1 MIKNTKIQF
10 ILIFYFLFFIVL
22 SNDLYS
28 NIIIKV
34 KVNDEIIT
42 NIDIEKEAEYLKIL
56 NPNLN
61 QLNDDKVL
69 ELAKISLVNEIIK
82 KKEILKFIDINK
94 NNEFVEEYLKN
105 LYSKLN
111 YNSENEFKNELNS
124 KNNYSID
131 EIKEKIKLEL
141 LWNELIYNKY
151 NQQLKIDKEKLINKI
166 NNIKNESQKEY
177 FLSEIIFKKKKDES
191 LENLVNQI
199 KLSINDI
206 GFNNTANI
214 YSISESS
221 KFGGKLGWV
230 NENSLSNL
238 ISDKLSIL
246 NEGEYSDIIQIG
258 NSYLLLKI
266 DQIKISEIKIDKQK
280 ELNKLIQLETN
291 KQLNQFSRIYFNKS
305 KINYSI
311 NEN

>member
-1 MIKNTKIQF
+1 MIKKIQL
-10 ILIFYFLFFIVL
+10 ILIFYFLFINFL
-22 SNDLYS
+22 NNNLYA

-42 NIDIEKEAEYLKIL
+42 NIDIEKEVEYLKIL

-61 QLNDDKVL
+61 QLNDDKVI

-82 KKEILKFIDINK
+82 KREILKFIDINK
-94 NNEFVEEYLKN
+94 NNQFVEDYLKN

-111 YNSENEFKNELNS
+111 YNSENEFKNELDS
-124 KNNYSID
+124 KNNYSIN

-141 LWNELIYNKY
+141 LWNELIYKKY

-166 NNIKNESQKEY
+166 NNIKNEKQKEY

-191 LENLVNQI
+191 LEDLINQI

-221 KFGGKLGWV
+221 KFGGKIDWV

-238 ISDKLSIL
+238 ISDKLSVL
-246 NEGEYSDIIQIG
+246 KEGEYTDIIQIG
-258 NSYLLLKI
+258 NNYLLLKI
-266 DQIKISEIKIDKQK
+266 DQIKVSEIKIDKQK
-280 ELNKLIQLETN
+280 ELKKLIQLETN

>member
-1 MIKNTKIQF
+1 MKRIFKL
-10 ILIFYFLFFIVL
+10 ILIFQFLFIFFFNENL
-22 SNDLYS
+22 KA
-28 NIIIKV
+28 NIIIKI
-34 KVNDEIIT
+34 KVNNEIIT

-61 QLNDDKVL
+61 QLKNDKVI
-69 ELAKISLVNEIIK
+69 ELAKTSLINEIIK
-82 KKEILKFIDINK
+82 KKEILNYIDINK
-94 NNEFVEEYLKN
+94 KNKFIDDYLKN

-111 YNSENEFKNELNS
+111 YNSEDEFKIELNS
-124 KNNYSID
+124 KNNYSII
-131 EIKEKIKLEL
+131 EVKEKIKLEL

-151 NQQLKIDKEKLINKI
+151 NQQIKIDRENLKKKI
-166 NNIKNESQKEY
+166 DNIKDENQKEY
-177 FLSEIIFKKKKDES
+177 LLSEIIFKKKKNES

-230 NENSLSNL
+230 NENSLSNK
-238 ISDKLSIL
+238 IFEKLKAIK
-246 NEGEYSDIIQIG
+246 EGEYTDTIQIG
-258 NSYLLLKI
+258 NNYLLLKI
-266 DQIKISEIKIDKQK
+266 DQIKINKIKINKQQ
-280 ELNKLIQLETN
+280 ELQKLIQFETN

>member
-1 MIKNTKIQF
+1 MKRIFKL
-10 ILIFYFLFFIVL
+10 ILIFQFLFIFFFYENLKANIV
-22 SNDLYS
+22 
-28 NIIIKV
+28 IKIKV
-34 KVNDEIIT
+34 NNEIIT

-61 QLNDDKVL
+61 QLKNDKVI
-69 ELAKISLVNEIIK
+69 ELAKTSLINEIIK
-82 KKEILKFIDINK
+82 KKEILNYIDINK
-94 NNEFVEEYLKN
+94 KNKFIDDYLKN

-111 YNSENEFKNELNS
+111 YNSEDEFKIELNS
-124 KNNYSID
+124 KNNYSII
-131 EIKEKIKLEL
+131 EVKEKIKLEL

-151 NQQLKIDKEKLINKI
+151 NQQIKIDRENLKKKI
-166 NNIKNESQKEY
+166 DNIKDENQKEY
-177 FLSEIIFKKKKDES
+177 LLSEIIFKKKKNES

-230 NENSLSNL
+230 NENSLSNK
-238 ISDKLSIL
+238 IFEKLKAIK
-246 NEGEYSDIIQIG
+246 EGEYTDTIQIG
-258 NSYLLLKI
+258 NNYLLLKI
-266 DQIKISEIKIDKQK
+266 GQIKINKIKINKQQ
-280 ELNKLIQLETN
+280 ELQKLIQFETN

-311 NEN
+311 NEK

>member
-1 MIKNTKIQF
+1 MIKKIQLL
-10 ILIFYFLFFIVL
+10 LIFYFLFINFFN
-22 SNDLYS
+22 NDLFAS
-28 NIIIKV
+28 IIIKV
-34 KVNDEIIT
+34 KVNDKIIT
-42 NIDIEKEAEYLKIL
+42 NIDLEKEAEYLKIL
-56 NPNLN
+56 NPGLN

-82 KKEILKFIDINK
+82 EREIIKFINIDK
-94 NNEFVEEYLKN
+94 NNEFVEEYFRN

-111 YNSENEFKNELNS
+111 YNSEVEFKKELDS
-124 KNNYSID
+124 KNNYSIN

-151 NQQLKIDKEKLINKI
+151 NQQVKIDKEHLINKI
-166 NNIKNESQKEY
+166 NNIKNENQKEY
-177 FLSEIIFKKKKDES
+177 LLSEIIFKKKKDKS
-191 LENLVNQI
+191 LKNLVNQI

-230 NENSLSNL
+230 NERSLSNL
-238 ISDKLSIL
+238 ISDKLSTL
-246 NEGEYSDIIQIG
+246 KEKEYTDIIQIG
-258 NSYLLLKI
+258 NNYLLLKI
-266 DQIKISEIKIDKQK
+266 DKIKVSEIKIDKQK

>member
-1 MIKNTKIQF
+1 MKRIFKL
-10 ILIFYFLFFIVL
+10 ILIFQFLFIFFFNENLKANIV
-22 SNDLYS
+22 
-28 NIIIKV
+28 IKIKV
-34 KVNDEIIT
+34 NNEIIT

-61 QLNDDKVL
+61 QLKNDKVI
-69 ELAKISLVNEIIK
+69 ELAKTSLVNEIIK
-82 KKEILKFIDINK
+82 KKEILNYIDINK
-94 NNEFVEEYLKN
+94 KNKFVDDYLKN

-111 YNSENEFKNELNS
+111 YNSEDEFKIELNS
-124 KNNYSID
+124 KNNYSII
-131 EIKEKIKLEL
+131 EVKEKIKLEL

-151 NQQLKIDKEKLINKI
+151 NQQIKIDRENLKKKI
-166 NNIKNESQKEY
+166 DNIKDENQKEY
-177 FLSEIIFKKKKDES
+177 LLSEIIFKKKKNES

-230 NENSLSNL
+230 NENSLSNK
-238 ISDKLSIL
+238 IFEKLKAIK
-246 NEGEYSDIIQIG
+246 EGEYTDTIQIG
-258 NSYLLLKI
+258 NNYLLLKI
-266 DQIKISEIKIDKQK
+266 DQIKINKIKINKQQ
-280 ELNKLIQLETN
+280 ELQKLIQFETN

-311 NEN
+311 NER

>member
-1 MIKNTKIQF
+1 MKRIFKL
-10 ILIFYFLFFIVL
+10 ILIFQFLFIFFFNENLKANIV
-22 SNDLYS
+22 
-28 NIIIKV
+28 IKIKV
-34 KVNDEIIT
+34 NNEIIT

-61 QLNDDKVL
+61 QLKNDKVI
-69 ELAKISLVNEIIK
+69 ELAKTSLINEIIK
-82 KKEILKFIDINK
+82 KKEILNYIDINK
-94 NNEFVEEYLKN
+94 KNKFIDDYLKN

-111 YNSENEFKNELNS
+111 YNSEDEFKIELNS
-124 KNNYSID
+124 KNNYSII
-131 EIKEKIKLEL
+131 EVKEKIKLEL

-151 NQQLKIDKEKLINKI
+151 NQQIKIDRENLKKKI
-166 NNIKNESQKEY
+166 DNIKDENQKEY
-177 FLSEIIFKKKKDES
+177 LLSEIIFKKKKNES

-230 NENSLSNL
+230 NENSLSNK
-238 ISDKLSIL
+238 IFEKLKAIK
-246 NEGEYSDIIQIG
+246 EGEYTDTIQIG
-258 NSYLLLKI
+258 NNYLLLKI
-266 DQIKISEIKIDKQK
+266 DQIKINKIKINKQQ
-280 ELNKLIQLETN
+280 ELQKLIQFETN

>member
-1 MIKNTKIQF
+1 MKNKIKL
-10 ILIFYFLFFIVL
+10 ILIFYFLFINIL
-22 SNDLYS
+22 NTNLLA

-34 KVNDEIIT
+34 KVNNEIIT
-42 NIDIEKEAEYLKIL
+42 NIDLAKEAKYLKIL
-56 NPNLN
+56 NPSLS
-61 QLNDDKVL
+61 QLDDDKVL
-69 ELAKISLVNEIIK
+69 ELAKISLINEIIK
-82 KKEILKFIDINK
+82 KREIIKFIDINK
-94 NNEFVEEYLKN
+94 KNQFVEEYLKN

-111 YNSENEFKNELNS
+111 YNSENEFKNELDL

-141 LWNELIYNKY
+141 LWNEVIFNKY
-151 NQQLKIDKEKLINKI
+151 NQQIKIDKEKLKKKI
-166 NNIKNESQKEY
+166 NNIKNENQKEY

-191 LENLVNQI
+191 LENLINQI

-221 KFGGKLGWV
+221 KFGGKLGWI

-238 ISDKLSIL
+238 ISDKLNDIK
-246 NEGEYSDIIQIG
+246 EGEYTDIIQIS
-258 NSYLLLKI
+258 NNYLLLKI
-266 DQIKISEIKIDKQK
+266 DQIKVSEIKIDKQK

-311 NEN
+311 DEN

>member
-1 MIKNTKIQF
+1 MKNKIKL
-10 ILIFYFLFFIVL
+10 ILIFYFLFINIL
-22 SNDLYS
+22 NTNLLA

-34 KVNDEIIT
+34 KVNNEIIT
-42 NIDIEKEAEYLKIL
+42 NIDLAKEAEYLKIL
-56 NPNLN
+56 NPSLS
-61 QLNDDKVL
+61 QLDDDKVL
-69 ELAKISLVNEIIK
+69 ELAKISLINEIIK
-82 KKEILKFIDINK
+82 KREIMKFIDISKK
-94 NNEFVEEYLKN
+94 NQFVEEYLKN

-111 YNSENEFKNELNS
+111 YNSENEFKNELDL

-141 LWNELIYNKY
+141 LWNEVIFNKY
-151 NQQLKIDKEKLINKI
+151 NQQIKIDKERLKKKI
-166 NNIKNESQKEY
+166 NNIKNENQKEY

-191 LENLVNQI
+191 LENLINQI

-221 KFGGKLGWV
+221 KFGGKLGWI

-238 ISDKLSIL
+238 ISDKLNDIR
-246 NEGEYSDIIQIG
+246 EGEYTDIIQIS
-258 NSYLLLKI
+258 NNYLLLKI
-266 DQIKISEIKIDKQK
+266 DQIKVSEIKIDKQK

>member
-1 MIKNTKIQF
+1 MIKKIQL
-10 ILIFYFLFFIVL
+10 ILIFCFLLINFL
-22 SNDLYS
+22 NNDLYAS
-28 NIIIKV
+28 IIIKV

-42 NIDIEKEAEYLKIL
+42 NIDLEKEAEYLKIL
-56 NPNLN
+56 NPGLN
-61 QLNDDKVL
+61 QLNNNKVL

-82 KKEILKFIDINK
+82 EKEIIKFVDINK

-111 YNSENEFKNELNS
+111 YNSEKEFINELDS
-124 KNNYSID
+124 KDNYSIN

-151 NQQLKIDKEKLINKI
+151 NQQVKIDKKKLIEKI
-166 NNIKNESQKEY
+166 NNIKNENQKEY
-177 FLSEIIFKKKKDES
+177 LLSEIIFKKKKDES

-238 ISDKLSIL
+238 ISDKLSML
-246 NEGEYSDIIQIG
+246 KETEYTDLIKIG

-266 DQIKISEIKIDKQK
+266 DQIKVSEIKIDKQK

-291 KQLNQFSRIYFNKS
+291 KQLNQFSIIYFNKS

>member
-1 MIKNTKIQF
+1 MIKKIQL
-10 ILIFYFLFFIVL
+10 ILIFYFLLINFL
-22 SNDLYS
+22 NNDLYAS
-28 NIIIKV
+28 IIIKV

-42 NIDIEKEAEYLKIL
+42 NIDLEKEAEYLKIL
-56 NPNLN
+56 NPGLN
-61 QLNDDKVL
+61 QLNNNKVL

-82 KKEILKFIDINK
+82 EKEIIKFVDINK

-111 YNSENEFKNELNS
+111 YNSEKEFINELDS
-124 KNNYSID
+124 KDNYSIN

-151 NQQLKIDKEKLINKI
+151 NQQVKIDKKKLIEKI
-166 NNIKNESQKEY
+166 NNIKNENQKEY
-177 FLSEIIFKKKKDES
+177 LLSEIIFKKKKDES

-238 ISDKLSIL
+238 ISDKLSML
-246 NEGEYSDIIQIG
+246 KETEYTDLIKIG

-266 DQIKISEIKIDKQK
+266 DQIKVSEIKIDKQK

>member
-1 MIKNTKIQF
+1 MIKKIQL
-10 ILIFYFLFFIVL
+10 ILIFCFLLINFL
-22 SNDLYS
+22 NNDLYAS
-28 NIIIKV
+28 IIIKV

-42 NIDIEKEAEYLKIL
+42 NIDLEKEAEYLKIL
-56 NPNLN
+56 NPGLN
-61 QLNDDKVL
+61 QLNNNKVL
-69 ELAKISLVNEIIK
+69 ELAKISLVNEITK
-82 KKEILKFIDINK
+82 EKEIIKFVDINK

-124 KNNYSID
+124 KNNYSIN

-141 LWNELIYNKY
+141 LWNELIYKKY
-151 NQQLKIDKEKLINKI
+151 NQQVKIDKEKLINKI
-166 NNIKNESQKEY
+166 NNIKNENQKEY
-177 FLSEIIFKKKKDES
+177 FLSEIIFKKKKNES
-191 LENLVNQI
+191 LENLFNQI
-199 KLSINDI
+199 KLSIDDI

-238 ISDKLSIL
+238 ISDKLKML
-246 NEGEYSDIIQIG
+246 KEGEYSDIIQIG
-258 NSYLLLKI
+258 NSYLLLKV
-266 DQIKISEIKIDKQK
+266 DQIKISEIKINKQK

>member
-1 MIKNTKIQF
+1 MIKKIQF
-10 ILIFYFLFFIVL
+10 IFIFYFLFFIFL
-22 SNDLYS
+22 TNNLYS

-61 QLNDDKVL
+61 QLNNDKVL
-69 ELAKISLVNEIIK
+69 ELAKISLINEIIK
-82 KKEILKFIDINK
+82 KKEILKFIDINED
-94 NNEFVEEYLKN
+94 NQFVEEYLKN

-124 KNNYSID
+124 KNNYSIN
-131 EIKEKIKLEL
+131 EVKEKIKLEL
-141 LWNELIYNKY
+141 LWNELIYKKY
-151 NQQLKIDKEKLINKI
+151 NQQLKINKEKLINKI
-166 NNIKNESQKEY
+166 NNIKNENQKEY
-177 FLSEIIFKKKKDES
+177 FLSEIVFKKKKDES
-191 LENLVNQI
+191 LENLINQI

-221 KFGGKLGWV
+221 KFGGKLGWI
-230 NENSLSNL
+230 NESSLSNL
-238 ISDKLSIL
+238 ISDKLSNL
-246 NEGEYSDIIQIG
+246 KEGEYSDIIQIG
-258 NSYLLLKI
+258 NNYLLLKI
-266 DQIKISEIKIDKQK
+266 DQIKVSEIKIDKQK

>member
-1 MIKNTKIQF
+1 MIKKIQL
-10 ILIFYFLFFIVL
+10 ILIFCFLLIIFL
-22 SNDLYS
+22 NNDLYAS
-28 NIIIKV
+28 IIIKV

-42 NIDIEKEAEYLKIL
+42 NIDLEKEAEYLKIL
-56 NPNLN
+56 NPGLN
-61 QLNDDKVL
+61 QLNNNKVL

-82 KKEILKFIDINK
+82 EKEIIKFVDINK

-111 YNSENEFKNELNS
+111 YNSEKEFINELDS
-124 KNNYSID
+124 KDNYSIN

-151 NQQLKIDKEKLINKI
+151 NQQVKIDKKKLIEKI
-166 NNIKNESQKEY
+166 NNIKNENQKEY
-177 FLSEIIFKKKKDES
+177 LLSEIIFKKKKDES
-191 LENLVNQI
+191 LENLFNQI

-238 ISDKLSIL
+238 ISDKLSML
-246 NEGEYSDIIQIG
+246 KETEYTDLIKIG

-266 DQIKISEIKIDKQK
+266 DQIKVSEIKIDKQK

>member
-1 MIKNTKIQF
+1 MIKKIQL
-10 ILIFYFLFFIVL
+10 ILIFYFLLINFL
-22 SNDLYS
+22 NNDLYAS
-28 NIIIKV
+28 IIIKV

-42 NIDIEKEAEYLKIL
+42 NIDLEKEAEYLKIL
-56 NPNLN
+56 NPGLN
-61 QLNDDKVL
+61 QLNNNKVL

-82 KKEILKFIDINK
+82 EKEIIKFVDINK

-111 YNSENEFKNELNS
+111 YNSEKEFINELDS
-124 KNNYSID
+124 KDNYSIN

-151 NQQLKIDKEKLINKI
+151 NQQVKIDKKKLIKKI
-166 NNIKNESQKEY
+166 NNIKNENQKEY
-177 FLSEIIFKKKKDES
+177 LLSEIIFKKKKDES

-238 ISDKLSIL
+238 ISDKLSML
-246 NEGEYSDIIQIG
+246 KETEYTDLIKIG

-266 DQIKISEIKIDKQK
+266 DQIKVSEIKIDKQK

-291 KQLNQFSRIYFNKS
+291 KQLNQFSRIYFDKS
-305 KINYSI
+305 KINYTI
-311 NEN
+311 NEK

>member
-1 MIKNTKIQF
+1 MIKKIQL
-10 ILIFYFLFFIVL
+10 ILIFYFLFINFL
-22 SNDLYS
+22 NNNLYA

-61 QLNDDKVL
+61 QLNDDKVI

-82 KKEILKFIDINK
+82 KREILKFIDINK
-94 NNEFVEEYLKN
+94 NNQFVEDYLKN

-111 YNSENEFKNELNS
+111 YNSENEFKNELDS
-124 KNNYSID
+124 KNNYSIN

-141 LWNELIYNKY
+141 LWNELIYKKY
-151 NQQLKIDKEKLINKI
+151 NRQLKIDKEKLINKI
-166 NNIKNESQKEY
+166 NNIKNENQKEY

-191 LENLVNQI
+191 LEDLINQI

-221 KFGGKLGWV
+221 KFGGKLDWV

-238 ISDKLSIL
+238 ISDKLNVL
-246 NEGEYSDIIQIG
+246 KEGEYTDIIQIG

-266 DQIKISEIKIDKQK
+266 DQIKVSEIKIDKQK
-280 ELNKLIQLETN
+280 ELKKLIQLETN

>member
-1 MIKNTKIQF
+1 MKNKIKL
-10 ILIFYFLFFIVL
+10 ILIFYFLIINIFNTNL
-22 SNDLYS
+22 LA

-34 KVNDEIIT
+34 KVNNEIIT
-42 NIDIEKEAEYLKIL
+42 NIDLAKEAKYLKIL
-56 NPNLN
+56 NPSLS
-61 QLNDDKVL
+61 QLDDDKVL
-69 ELAKISLVNEIIK
+69 ELAKISLINEIIK
-82 KKEILKFIDINK
+82 KREIIKFIDINK
-94 NNEFVEEYLKN
+94 KNQFVEEYLKN

-124 KNNYSID
+124 KNNYSIN

-141 LWNELIYNKY
+141 FWNEVIFNKY
-151 NQQLKIDKEKLINKI
+151 NQQIKIDKEKLKKKI
-166 NNIKNESQKEY
+166 NNIKNENQKEY

-191 LENLVNQI
+191 LENLINQI

-221 KFGGKLGWV
+221 KFGGKLGWI

-238 ISDKLSIL
+238 ISDKLNDIR
-246 NEGEYSDIIQIG
+246 EGEYTDIIQIS
-258 NSYLLLKI
+258 NNYLLLKI
-266 DQIKISEIKIDKQK
+266 DQIKVSEIKIDKQK

>member
-1 MIKNTKIQF
+1 MIKKIQL
-10 ILIFYFLFFIVL
+10 ILIFCFLLINFL
-22 SNDLYS
+22 NNDLYAS
-28 NIIIKV
+28 IIIKV

-42 NIDIEKEAEYLKIL
+42 NIDLEKEAEYLKIL
-56 NPNLN
+56 NPGLN
-61 QLNDDKVL
+61 QLNNNKVL

-82 KKEILKFIDINK
+82 EREIIKFVDINK

-111 YNSENEFKNELNS
+111 YNSEKEFINELDS
-124 KNNYSID
+124 KDNYSIN

-151 NQQLKIDKEKLINKI
+151 NQQVKIDKKKLIEKI
-166 NNIKNESQKEY
+166 NNIKNKNQKEY
-177 FLSEIIFKKKKDES
+177 LLSEIIFKKKKDES

-238 ISDKLSIL
+238 ISDKLSML
-246 NEGEYSDIIQIG
+246 KETEYTDLIQIG

-266 DQIKISEIKIDKQK
+266 DQIKVSEIKIDKQK

>member
-1 MIKNTKIQF
+1 MKNKIKL
-10 ILIFYFLFFIVL
+10 ILIFYFLIINIFNTNL
-22 SNDLYS
+22 LA

-34 KVNDEIIT
+34 KVNNEIIT
-42 NIDIEKEAEYLKIL
+42 NIDLAKEAKYLKIL
-56 NPNLN
+56 NPSLS
-61 QLNDDKVL
+61 QLDDDKVL
-69 ELAKISLVNEIIK
+69 ELAKISLINEIIK
-82 KKEILKFIDINK
+82 KREIIKFIDINK
-94 NNEFVEEYLKN
+94 KNQFVEEYLKN

-124 KNNYSID
+124 KNNYSIN

-141 LWNELIYNKY
+141 FWNEVIFNKY
-151 NQQLKIDKEKLINKI
+151 NQQIKIDKEKLKKKI
-166 NNIKNESQKEY
+166 NNIKNENQKEY

-191 LENLVNQI
+191 LENLINQI

-221 KFGGKLGWV
+221 KFGGKLGWI

-238 ISDKLSIL
+238 ISDKLNDIK
-246 NEGEYSDIIQIG
+246 EGEYTDIIQIS
-258 NSYLLLKI
+258 NNYLLLKI
-266 DQIKISEIKIDKQK
+266 DQIKVSEIKIDKQK

-311 NEN
+311 DEN

>member
-1 MIKNTKIQF
+1 MIKKIQL
-10 ILIFYFLFFIVL
+10 ILIFCFLLINFL
-22 SNDLYS
+22 NNDLYAS
-28 NIIIKV
+28 IIIKV

-42 NIDIEKEAEYLKIL
+42 NIDLEKEAEYLKIL
-56 NPNLN
+56 NPGLN
-61 QLNDDKVL
+61 QLNNNKVL

-82 KKEILKFIDINK
+82 EKEIIKFVDINK

-111 YNSENEFKNELNS
+111 YNSEKEFINELDS
-124 KNNYSID
+124 KDNYSIN

-141 LWNELIYNKY
+141 LWNELIYDKY
-151 NQQLKIDKEKLINKI
+151 NQQVKIDKKKLIEKI
-166 NNIKNESQKEY
+166 NNIKNENQKEY
-177 FLSEIIFKKKKDES
+177 LLSEIIFKKKKDES

-238 ISDKLSIL
+238 ISDKLSML
-246 NEGEYSDIIQIG
+246 KETEYTDLIKIG

-266 DQIKISEIKIDKQK
+266 DQIKVSEIKIDKQK

>member
-1 MIKNTKIQF
+1 MIKKIQL
-10 ILIFYFLFFIVL
+10 ILIFFFLLINFL
-22 SNDLYS
+22 NNDLYAS
-28 NIIIKV
+28 IIIKV

-42 NIDIEKEAEYLKIL
+42 NIDLEKEAEYLKIL
-56 NPNLN
+56 NPGLN
-61 QLNDDKVL
+61 QLNNNKVL

-82 KKEILKFIDINK
+82 EREIIKFVDINK

-111 YNSENEFKNELNS
+111 YNSEKEFINELDS
-124 KNNYSID
+124 KDNYSIN

-151 NQQLKIDKEKLINKI
+151 NQQVKIDKKKLIEKI
-166 NNIKNESQKEY
+166 NNIKNKNQKEY
-177 FLSEIIFKKKKDES
+177 LLSEIIFKKKKDES

-238 ISDKLSIL
+238 ISDKLSML
-246 NEGEYSDIIQIG
+246 KETEYTDLIQIG

-266 DQIKISEIKIDKQK
+266 DQIKVSEIKIDKQK

>member
-1 MIKNTKIQF
+1 MIKKIQL
-10 ILIFYFLFFIVL
+10 ILIFYFLFINFL
-22 SNDLYS
+22 NNNLYA

-42 NIDIEKEAEYLKIL
+42 NIDIEKEVEYLKIL

-61 QLNDDKVL
+61 QLNDDKVT
-69 ELAKISLVNEIIK
+69 ELAKISLINEIIK
-82 KKEILKFIDINK
+82 KREILKFIDINK
-94 NNEFVEEYLKN
+94 NNQFVEDYLKN

-111 YNSENEFKNELNS
+111 YNSENEFKNELDS
-124 KNNYSID
+124 KNNYSIN

-141 LWNELIYNKY
+141 LWNELIYKKY

-166 NNIKNESQKEY
+166 NNIKNENQKEY

-191 LENLVNQI
+191 LEDLINQI

-221 KFGGKLGWV
+221 KFGGKLDWV

-238 ISDKLSIL
+238 ISDKLSVL
-246 NEGEYSDIIQIG
+246 KEGEYTDIIQIG
-258 NSYLLLKI
+258 NNYLLLKI
-266 DQIKISEIKIDKQK
+266 DQIKVSEIKIDKQK
-280 ELNKLIQLETN
+280 ELKKLIQLETT

>member
-1 MIKNTKIQF
+1 MIKKIQL
-10 ILIFYFLFFIVL
+10 ILIFYFLLINFL
-22 SNDLYS
+22 NNDLYAS
-28 NIIIKV
+28 IIIKV

-42 NIDIEKEAEYLKIL
+42 NIDLEKEAEYLKIL
-56 NPNLN
+56 NPGLN
-61 QLNDDKVL
+61 QLNNNKVL

-82 KKEILKFIDINK
+82 EKEIIKFVDINK

-111 YNSENEFKNELNS
+111 YNSEKEFINELDS
-124 KNNYSID
+124 KDNYSIN
-131 EIKEKIKLEL
+131 EIKEKIKLGL
-141 LWNELIYNKY
+141 LWNELIYDKY
-151 NQQLKIDKEKLINKI
+151 NQQVKIDKKKLIEKI
-166 NNIKNESQKEY
+166 NNIKNENQKEY
-177 FLSEIIFKKKKDES
+177 LLSEIIFKKKKDES
-191 LENLVNQI
+191 LEDLVNQI

-238 ISDKLSIL
+238 ISDKLSML
-246 NEGEYSDIIQIG
+246 KETEYTDLIKIG

-266 DQIKISEIKIDKQK
+266 DQIKVSEIKIDKQK

-311 NEN
+311 NEK

>member
-1 MIKNTKIQF
+1 MKRIFKL
-10 ILIFYFLFFIVL
+10 ILIFQFLFIFFFNENL
-22 SNDLYS
+22 KA
-28 NIIIKV
+28 NIIIKI
-34 KVNDEIIT
+34 KVNNEIIT

-61 QLNDDKVL
+61 QLKNDKVI
-69 ELAKISLVNEIIK
+69 ELAKTSLINEIIK
-82 KKEILKFIDINK
+82 KKEILNYIDINK
-94 NNEFVEEYLKN
+94 KNKFIDDYLKN

-111 YNSENEFKNELNS
+111 YNSEDEFKIELNS
-124 KNNYSID
+124 KNNYSII
-131 EIKEKIKLEL
+131 EVKEKIKLEL

-151 NQQLKIDKEKLINKI
+151 NQQIKIDRENLKKKI
-166 NNIKNESQKEY
+166 DNIKDENQKEY
-177 FLSEIIFKKKKDES
+177 LLSEIIFKKKKNES

-230 NENSLSNL
+230 NENSLSNK
-238 ISDKLSIL
+238 IFEKLKAIK
-246 NEGEYSDIIQIG
+246 EGEYTDTIQIG
-258 NSYLLLKI
+258 NNYLLLKI
-266 DQIKISEIKIDKQK
+266 DQIKINKIKINKQQ
-280 ELNKLIQLETN
+280 ELQKLIQFETN

-311 NEN
+311 NEK